1 MARPNSSLSSPPT
14 RQVESKQPC
23 ARVFRDP
30 VHFLALGFG
39 SGCAPKAP
47 GTFGTLAAIPLYLL
61 MQPLPLWIYLLLTA
75 AGFALGVWVCDRA
88 ARDLG
93 VHDHPA
99 IVWDEVIGYFVT
111 MIAAPPGWPWI
122 VVGFGLFRLFDI
134 LKPWPIRRADQR
146 IGGGFGIMFDDL
158 LAAGYAW
165 LALQGLVYGVAL
177 LDIS

>member
-1 MARPNSSLSSPPT
+1 MSADLPC
-14 RQVESKQPC
+14 PC

-61 MQPLPLWIYLLLTA
+61 AQPLPLWAYLALTIL
-75 AGFALGVWVCDRA
+75 GFVVGIWLCDRT

-99 IVWDEVIGYFVT
+99 IVWDEVVGYFFT
-111 MIAAPPGWPWI
+111 MIAAPAGWLWI
-122 VVGFGLFRLFDI
+122 VLGFVLFRVFDI

-165 LALQGLVYGVAL
+165 ICLQGIAAL
-177 LDIS
+177 SATIF